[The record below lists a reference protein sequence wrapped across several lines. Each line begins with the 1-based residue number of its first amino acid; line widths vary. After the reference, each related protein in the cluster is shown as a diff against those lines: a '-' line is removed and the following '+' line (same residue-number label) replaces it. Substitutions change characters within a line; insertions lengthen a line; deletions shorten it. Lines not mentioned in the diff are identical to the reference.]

1 MILFRHPA
9 DLLAHLQKLRDNE
22 LIIGFVPTMGALH
35 QGHISLIE
43 KSKQSAT
50 ITVSS
55 IFINPT
61 QFNDQQDFVQ
71 YPVTLDKDIHQLEKA
86 GCDILFLPRVNDIYP
101 NGTKGL
107 ETYALGRM
115 EALLEGHYRPGHFQG
130 VCQVVNRLL
139 DAVQPDLLFLG
150 QKDYQ
155 QCMVIAK
162 MLELTGKKIQLIQA
176 PTLREADGLAMSS
189 RNMRLDATSRQNATA
204 IYAAL
209 QFLKSNIQPG
219 DTTELTQKAID
230 NLHKARFERVDYV
243 SIAKAQSLEPI
254 TVWDGQTP
262 IVALIAAFIGGV
274 RLIDNLPL
282 HP

>member
-9 DLLAHLQKLRDNE
+9 DLLAHLQKLRNNNA
-22 LIIGFVPTMGALH
+22 IIGFVPTMGALH
-35 QGHISLIE
+35 HGHISLIE
-43 KSKQSAT
+43 RCKQAAS

-71 YPVTLDKDIHQLEKA
+71 YPVTLDKDIQQLEKA
-86 GCDILFLPRVNDIYP
+86 GCDILFLPTVNDIYP
-101 NGTKGL
+101 NGTTAL

-115 EALLEGHYRPGHFQG
+115 EALLEGYYRPGHFQG

-139 DAVQPDLLFLG
+139 DAVQPNLLFLG

-162 MLELTGKKIQLIQA
+162 MLELTGKQVKLVQC

-189 RNMRLDATSRQNATA
+189 RNMRLYARSRQQAIA
-204 IYAAL
+204 IYQAL
-209 QFLKSNIQPG
+209 QFLKSNIRPG
-219 DTTELTQKAID
+219 VTASLMQIATDSLLQAGFD
-230 NLHKARFERVDYV
+230 SVDYV
-243 SIAKAQSLEPI
+243 SIADAKTLEPI
-254 TVWDGQTP
+254 DEWDGETP
-262 IVALIAAFIGGV
+262 IVALIAAFVGGV